1 MTRKNIIL
9 TTEHFNKWLRKLK
22 DIQAKTR
29 IIARIKNAEKGNFG
43 DVKPVGEGL
52 SEMRVFIGAGYR
64 IYYTQKEDITYLLL
78 MGGDKSTQKQDIAK
92 AKRMAKELGLLP

>member
-9 TTEHFNKWLRKLK
+9 RTERFNKWLNKLK

-29 IIARIKNAEKGNFG
+29 IVARIRNAELGNFG

-52 SEMRVFIGAGYR
+52 SEMRVFVGAGYR
-64 IYYTQKEDITYLLL
+64 IYYTQKKDITYLLL
-78 MGGDKSTQKQDIAK
+78 MGGNKSTQKQDIAQ
-92 AKRMAKELGLLP
+92 AKRMAKEMGLL